1 MGDIR
6 TVETSLPVNLSLTL
20 GPLSRGRGDPTH
32 QIDRDG
38 TVWRA
43 TRLASGPV
51 TFRMWQTSRTAV
63 QTQAWGPGAPEL
75 LDGVPRMLCLDESLD
90 DFAPTH
96 ALIAEAHRRVP
107 DLRMLRTG
115 QVFEAL
121 VPAILEQ
128 KVHGIAAKRSWRTLV
143 TKYGEPAPGPRPL
156 VLAPPAEVWQK
167 IPSWE
172 YHRANVDPQRS
183 RTIVAAARMAG
194 KLEEAAAMPRA
205 DAERRLRMVPGIG
218 AWTAAEVAQRAFGDS
233 DALSVG
239 DFHLAAMVGWT
250 LEGRPFDDDEMVAY
264 LEPVRPHRYRAIRLL
279 QAAGMAF
286 KPKFGPRTAVTD
298 HTWH

>member
-1 MGDIR
+1 MAER
-6 TVETSLPVNLSLTL
+6 TLHTDRPVNLALTL
-20 GPLSRGRGDPTH
+20 SPLGRGRGDPTH
-32 QIDRDG
+32 QSDPDG
-38 TVWRA
+38 SIWRA
-43 TRLASGPV
+43 SRLASGTV
-51 TFRMWQTSRTAV
+51 TFRIRQTSRFDVHA
-63 QTQAWGPGAPEL
+63 QAWGDGASEFL
-75 LDGVPRMLCLDESLD
+75 EGLEQFLCLDD
-90 DFAPTH
+90 DTSSFIPEH
-96 ALIAEAHRRVP
+96 PKIVEAHRRFP
-107 DLRMLRTG
+107 DLRMVRTG

-128 KVHGIAAKRSWRTLV
+128 KVHGIAARRSWRQLV
-143 TKYGEPAPGPRPL
+143 TKYGEPAPGPRRLTLP
-156 VLAPPAEVWQK
+156 PPAEIWRK

-183 RTIVAAARMAG
+183 RTIVAAARVAHH
-194 KLEEAAAMPRA
+194 LEAAVTLDRA
-205 DAERRLRMVPGIG
+205 EAEKRLRMVPGIG
-218 AWTAAEVAQRAFGDS
+218 VWTAAEVAQRALGDS

-264 LEPVRPHRYRAIRLL
+264 LESLRPHRYRAIRLL
-279 QAAGMAF
+279 EVAGFAF